1 MGNILTSLLLDLIAI
16 VVSNWVLL
24 LFFLIALIASKTK
37 KGSLTWFAVGIAVQA
52 FGVFGMFI
60 GLYRNPG
67 QGMNYLQV
75 CELIGFVV
83 FSVGGIL
90 AINRIRRGK

>member
-37 KGSLTWFAVGIAVQA
+37 KGSLTWFAVGIASA
-52 FGVFGMFI
+52 DA
-60 GLYRNPG
+60 
-67 QGMNYLQV
+67 
-75 CELIGFVV
+75 C
-83 FSVGGIL
+83 
-90 AINRIRRGK
+90 